1 MSDTQAGAGG
11 ADTMAGAG
19 AGGAAGGAGGA
30 YDGPWYGDPALG
42 LDDEVKT
49 LYGSRNTPTL
59 ADALKTGAHAFKIAQ
74 DRNAHPLPTDLAKLT
89 EWDGWGKLGVPEK
102 LDDYKLARPDI
113 VKDAKDYDTGFEA
126 RMRETAHKLRI
137 PPLQAQGLYND
148 IAGYF
153 SEALKADETAKAD
166 AVKAEVDAVRKEWGA
181 EFDARLES
189 GKAAAKALG
198 LDEAAIGKVTEAFGS
213 NATVLKLFGK
223 LGELMKEDK
232 LVTNEGGNA
241 PALNS
246 EAAVRAEMNRLKA
259 DKAFVN
265 SLSETRDPLHAENN
279 ARWDRLLARLA
290 EVTKAA

>member
-19 AGGAAGGAGGA
+19 AGAGGA

-74 DRNAHPLPTDLAKLT
+74 DRNAHPLPSDLARLT

-126 RMRETAHKLRI
+126 RVRETAHKLRI
-137 PPLQAQGLYND
+137 PPMQTQGLYND
-148 IAGYF
+148 IASYF

-198 LDEAAIGKVTEAFGS
+198 LDEAALGKVTEAFGS

-232 LVTNEGGNA
+232 LVMGEDGGA
-241 PALNS
+241 PGLNS
-246 EAAVRAEMNRLKA
+246 EAAVREQLNKLQA
-259 DKAFVN
+259 DRAFVA
-265 SLSETRDPLHAENN
+265 SLSDVRNPLHAENT
-279 ARWDRLLARLA
+279 AKRERLLNRLA
-290 EVTKAA
+290 ELRGAA